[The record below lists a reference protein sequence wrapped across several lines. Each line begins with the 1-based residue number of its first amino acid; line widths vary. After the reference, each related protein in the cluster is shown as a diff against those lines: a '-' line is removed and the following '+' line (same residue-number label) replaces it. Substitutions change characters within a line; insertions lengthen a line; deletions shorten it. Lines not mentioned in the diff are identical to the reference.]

1 MSWEEL
7 VEQSRPTVDEYGSY
21 MSWMFEE
28 MKKVNG
34 GELSLE
40 EFERIIKEPGFD
52 LEGYV
57 ISKGI
62 TNQQEKEIEDRMG
75 EHWKR
80 NLWVKWMR
88 FKLHG
93 DWDGSWRKAIKNV
106 EKDLLKSN
114 QE

>member
-40 EFERIIKEPGFD
+40 EFERIIKEPNFD
-52 LEGYV
+52 IEGYIV
-57 ISKGI
+57 SKNI
-62 TNQQEKEIEDRMG
+62 TQQQEDELVSRIGED
-75 EHWKR
+75 WKKK
-80 NLWVKWMR
+80 LWWKYQR
-88 FKLHG
+88 FVLVG
-93 DWDGSWRKAIKNV
+93 DWDIEW
-106 EKDLLKSN
+106 
-114 QE
+114 